1 MKKIKKIICSVL
13 MVVLV
18 VLSLNG
24 TSVMGYYS
32 IGRGDTKSIDPSNNQ
47 FKSAKSK
54 VFDIKSVYISGN
66 IKEKYGLEIFHYKA
80 PESGFYIV
88 YTTGSLDTVGKVY
101 EEQNVLW
108 TANYDEVASNDDGYY
123 LNHGTNCAM
132 VVKMDKGEDY
142 YICIRAYNTKTG
154 TYGLNIAPNE
164 DMIYSNKGGIW
175 VLDEA
180 GTTDFNKG
188 YYLCEKQYLTKEQ
201 VIFLYWTLDQ
211 ASQKSVKEAGYSVEV
226 LREKYKKN
234 LSEAIKYG
242 NAIASLMVKNT
253 VTSLN
258 QEILTVILEK
268 EYAEVSDEEM
278 KTKLVKLC
286 GVNHDVVSGKWT
298 AKCGLVAERWW
309 KLTSMKMYNYKYYG
323 NNSTTLTGKE
333 YYYGKWK

>member
-1 MKKIKKIICSVL
+1 MKKFKKIICSVL

-32 IGRGDTKSIDPSNNQ
+32 IGKGDTISIDPSNNQ
-47 FKSAKSK
+47 FKKAKSK
-54 VFDIKSVYISGN
+54 VYDIYSVYIPGN

-80 PESGFYIV
+80 QESGFYIV

-108 TANYDEVASNDDGYY
+108 TADYDVVASNDNGYY
-123 LNHGTNCAM
+123 LNNGTNCAM
-132 VVKMDKGEDY
+132 VVEMDKGEDY
-142 YICIRAYNTKTG
+142 YICIRAKGTKTG
-154 TYGLNIAPNE
+154 IYGLNIAPNE
-164 DMIYSNKGGIW
+164 DKINSNKGGIW

-211 ASQKSVKEAGYSVEV
+211 ASQKSVKEAGYSVEI
-226 LREKYKKN
+226 LKEKYREN
-234 LSEAIKYG
+234 LLDAVKYG
-242 NAIASLMVKNT
+242 NTITSLMVGNT
-253 VTSLN
+253 ATSLN
-258 QEILTVILEK
+258 QEILTLILEK
-268 EYAEVSDEEM
+268 KYFESSDEKM
-278 KTKLVKLC
+278 KTKLVNMC

-298 AKCGLVAERWW
+298 AKNGMVAERWW
-309 KLTSMKMYNYKYYG
+309 TLNPFVAYDYKYYG
-323 NNSTTLTGKE
+323 SNSTTLTGRT